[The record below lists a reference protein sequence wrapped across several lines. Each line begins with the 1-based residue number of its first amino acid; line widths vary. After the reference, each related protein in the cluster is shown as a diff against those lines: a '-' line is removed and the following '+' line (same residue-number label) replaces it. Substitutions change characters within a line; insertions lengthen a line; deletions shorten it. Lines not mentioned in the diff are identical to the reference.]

1 VKLVTAASR
10 VYTQLKSEIVTC
22 HLAPG
27 KCFSEMEL
35 ARRFDSSRTP
45 VREACRRLENEG
57 LIEIIPFRGY
67 FVSALTVGDFHN
79 LHELQLVVDP
89 AAAAI
94 AAQRANPGEIMAMEA
109 CAAYEYQVGKRESY
123 YEFLQNNLKLHVT
136 IAQASCN
143 EHLARV
149 VSNVHTRLMRFFYLG
164 LSIDAYGA
172 ILVCEHTGIVDA
184 IKARDPELA
193 RKRAEEHVSN
203 TIKRSSGIF
212 LAGAE
217 ISLHE
222 SDGAERLDQKGRT
235 NSPFELRFENSG
247 AQRVRKAVGS

>member
-1 VKLVTAASR
+1 MTAASR

-22 HLAPG
+22 RLAPG

-109 CAAYEYQVGKRESY
+109 CAQYEYQVGKRESY

-143 EHLARV
+143 DHLAKV
-149 VSNVHTRLMRFFYLG
+149 VSSVHTRLMRFFYLG
-164 LSIDAYGA
+164 LSIDSYGA
-172 ILVCEHTGIVDA
+172 VIVTEHSSIVEA
-184 IKARDPELA
+184 IRARDPELA

-203 TIKRSSGIF
+203 TIKRSSSIF
-212 LAGAE
+212 LAATEITLNEAE
-217 ISLHE
+217 S
-222 SDGAERLDQKGRT
+222 AERLDPKAR
-235 NSPFELRFENSG
+235 PAPAFELHFGEKLA
-247 AQRVRKAVGS
+247 AQRPLKIGKL

>member
-1 VKLVTAASR
+1 MTAASR

-22 HLAPG
+22 RLAPG

-89 AAAAI
+89 AAAGI

-109 CAAYEYQVGKRESY
+109 CARYEYQFGKRESY

-149 VSNVHTRLMRFFYLG
+149 VSSVHTRLMRFFYLG
-164 LSIDAYGA
+164 LTIDSYGSVIVGEHLSI
-172 ILVCEHTGIVDA
+172 VEA
-184 IKARDPELA
+184 IKVRDVELA

-203 TIKRSSGIF
+203 TIKRSSSIF
-212 LAGAE
+212 LAATEITLNEAE
-217 ISLHE
+217 SNDRIE
-222 SDGAERLDQKGRT
+222 TKGRST
-235 NSPFELRFENSG
+235 NSFELHFPEKPVVARPLKVS
-247 AQRVRKAVGS
+247 KL